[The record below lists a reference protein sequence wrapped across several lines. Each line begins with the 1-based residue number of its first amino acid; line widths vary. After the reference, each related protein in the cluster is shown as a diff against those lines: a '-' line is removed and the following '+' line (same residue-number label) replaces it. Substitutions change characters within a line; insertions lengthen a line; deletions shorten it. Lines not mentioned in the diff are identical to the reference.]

1 MAPWRAL
8 AAAAVAATIAAA
20 VAATPATTAAGA
32 APAAVAAPA
41 TTPAGVDAA
50 LPTAGRQCTQAGD
63 FPTHDGCSATVPSVV
78 VPLHR
83 LAGRWVMWDLSYD
96 AVTYVKGLFGLGP
109 AAQITCPTMDNTLRS
124 GGGGGGLAVKLCL
137 TTRREGGSART
148 VCRRWTVTYTGA
160 GGRRRALLWR
170 PAGGGGRRPPLPP
183 IKNPRRQGVGRRPR
197 QCIHHL
203 PVPGGPRAA
212 AAAVRPK
219 GPPRGHGHVVPHD
232 APPRDDRVS
241 GGGQVGARH

>member
-109 AAQITCPTMDNTLRS
+109 AAQITCPTMDNTLPPIKI
-124 GGGGGGLAVKLCL
+124 LAVKA
-137 TTRREGGSART
+137 S
-148 VCRRWTVTYTGA
+148 A
-160 GGRRRALLWR
+160 GGRVSAFTTYQC
-170 PAGGGGRRPPLPP
+170 PAGHAPPRLPCA
-183 IKNPRRQGVGRRPR
+183 Q
-197 QCIHHL
+197 
-203 PVPGGPRAA
+203 
-212 AAAVRPK
+212 K
-219 GPPRGHGHVVPHD
+219 GPPEVMGMWSRTMRHPGMT
-232 APPRDDRVS
+232 AY
-241 GGGQVGARH
+241 QVAAKLGLGIELRNEFQLLECPTFRA